1 MHLQTVMSMLIMLM
15 ECSSCILFLRSAIML
30 TGVYCAAAD
39 GTSSTWC
46 LGMGQRRVAN
56 TGFCFKATQEGG
68 SCTEWESQQSQVHT
82 SLMKASW
89 LILTDWIMWRF
100 VFSCFSEIKVP
111 PSSSFS
117 VSFFCFFGFD
127 SSSLRTLKNFLFYF
141 VFQIF
146 VGLLN
151 QHGSIEKCAKTAA
164 EFQCHLRT
172 QHSTESR
179 GQYLTENFFWWGVW
193 HTFSKA
199 FSKLCYITI
208 SIFIK
213 DSFNLK
219 QL

>member
-1 MHLQTVMSMLIMLM
+1 MHTFSKVCYHADRCVL
-15 ECSSCILFLRSAIML
+15 CSSRWHIKHLVL
-30 TGVYCAAAD
+30 GD
-39 GTSSTWC
+39 GTAQGGKYWVLLQGNT
-46 LGMGQRRVAN
+46 RRS
-56 TGFCFKATQEGG
+56 

-117 VSFFCFFGFD
+117 VSFFFFFGFD
-127 SSSLRTLKNFLFYF
+127 SSSLRTPKNFLFYSA
-141 VFQIF
+141 FQIF
-146 VGLLN
+146 VVLLN

-179 GQYLTENFFWWGVW
+179 GQYLTEIFFWWGVW

-199 FSKLCYITI
+199 FNKLCPSLRTA
-208 SIFIK
+208 
-213 DSFNLK
+213 LT
-219 QL
+219 